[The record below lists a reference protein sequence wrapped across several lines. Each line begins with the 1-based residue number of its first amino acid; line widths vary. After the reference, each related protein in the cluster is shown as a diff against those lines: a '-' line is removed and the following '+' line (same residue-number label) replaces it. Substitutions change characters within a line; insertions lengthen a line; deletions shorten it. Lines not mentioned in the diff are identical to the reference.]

1 MEASFEYQ
9 SNAITFVT
17 YISYFV
23 VPINGT
29 KPQNI
34 NHHLHAFILMYK
46 ALTKV

>member
-29 KPQNI
+29 PS
-34 NHHLHAFILMYK
+34 FSVSK
-46 ALTKV
+46 AYTYL